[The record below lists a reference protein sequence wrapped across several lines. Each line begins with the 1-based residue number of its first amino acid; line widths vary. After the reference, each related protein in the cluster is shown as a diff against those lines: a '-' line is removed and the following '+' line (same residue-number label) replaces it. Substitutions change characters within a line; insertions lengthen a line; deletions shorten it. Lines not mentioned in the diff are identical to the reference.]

1 MGGYLSAYKK
11 ELEDCENELEE
22 IYDKYNKLNIKYENE
37 CIKTATY
44 DMTIIKLEEEISSIK
59 VEVDQQININ
69 KVLENKTHIMKNEL
83 ESKLIESENTIFD
96 LNNELKKYLNLN
108 KTLNLQ
114 ENKLKQCEDL
124 NKKLNNEIID
134 LTQNNEDLAK
144 MNNEMMSI
152 NQELHIDIDKIS
164 KDLLVANNGIDDINK
179 VNQLIKRKLIEIIKY
194 YYENKDIEITNILND
209 NNTMLPDY
217 IETRIISGLY
227 TYLLDKFTNKINLE
241 ILR

>member
-69 KVLENKTHIMKNEL
+69 KVLENKT
-83 ESKLIESENTIFD
+83 
-96 LNNELKKYLNLN
+96 
-108 KTLNLQ
+108 LNLQ

-124 NKKLNNEIID
+124 NKNLNNEIID
-134 LTQNNEDLAK
+134 LTQSNEDLAK

-179 VNQLIKRKLIEIIKY
+179 VNELIKRKLIEIIKY